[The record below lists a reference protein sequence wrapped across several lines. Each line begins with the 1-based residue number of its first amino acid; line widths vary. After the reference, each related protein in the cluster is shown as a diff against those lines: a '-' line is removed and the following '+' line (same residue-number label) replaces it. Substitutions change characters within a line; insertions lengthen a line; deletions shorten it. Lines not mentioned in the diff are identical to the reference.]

1 MLVALALVMRL
12 APAAFS
18 GHGWDMYVWIKTSE
32 LFLQERLNIYSYPS
46 IEGFP
51 WGFYAYP
58 PPWLYLLTM
67 MKIIGA
73 LLGEEKWLMLL
84 LFKAPVIIL
93 DVAAG
98 LILWNLGRR
107 SGIDEGRSF
116 LIASLYLLNPV
127 VAFISGVW
135 GMFDSIP
142 ALFTVLSAYFLCD
155 RRFAAAGASLG
166 VATAFKIY
174 PGILLPAVWLYTS
187 KIVGPRAAT
196 KKVIAPFLA
205 ILLVVSAPF
214 LANEPYQYAEKLF
227 VHGSNVGQFTYWALV
242 GVLIGR
248 DAMSMLGWGIF
259 VVTLIYLI
267 GREWRIPLKES
278 RPMVL
283 YAQVFAV
290 FLATA
295 PKINVQYIVT
305 ALPFFL
311 LAYALSDGSTSWQ
324 IGRRL
329 IGIHLAATVFFA
341 GSAILIG
348 YNPSTLGQVS
358 SLSVTGASLGGGLV
372 LVAGGVAGWE
382 FVRLLLVM
390 LGEPRV
396 KQKLDE
402 KVGVVSLIVA
412 AMIVVVMM
420 PGPEGVKLPRSEI
433 RIALVEGPDS
443 LFQPDSAFIP
453 PEVAEKI
460 GEPTHIV
467 IPLSP
472 DFFMGYREMKT
483 TTVVSSHFKFRL
495 DVKSWTLSDLTA
507 LIKSLKASGYKVLAG
522 IMTKSSD
529 IQVFFGVQGYRSTW
543 FENHEELVT
552 NDKRLAF
559 PKRISDD
566 LTLAEYFAEEVSHAV
581 EGLGLDGAYII
592 TVPEGLS
599 KREDVDWVEPLIS
612 SLRGHMQA
620 EKMIIV
626 DGAGADLGPEGIR
639 RLLEHA
645 DYVVLKAP
653 LLSRKLSLQELESST
668 RYFESLDDLVRGLTD
683 SEKARLLF
691 SVNVMDFSSGWMV
704 PALQTQLQVD
714 QHAKY
719 PFKGYAIYYVS
730 RYLPLRL
737 TLSQTS
743 STSPA
748 G

>member
-1 MLVALALVMRL
+1 MLVALALIMRL

-98 LILWNLGRR
+98 LILLNLGRR

-329 IGIHLAATVFFA
+329 IVIHLAATVFFA

-420 PGPEGVKLPRSEI
+420 PGPEGVRLPRSEI

-443 LFQPDSAFIP
+443 LFQPDSGFIP

-645 DYVVLKAP
+645 SYVVLKAP

-668 RYFESLDDLVRGLTD
+668 RYFESLDDLVSGLTD

>member
-98 LILWNLGRR
+98 LILLNLGRR